1 MEDLPSYVTPMR
13 NTGCSP
19 PDDCSLLESNS
30 YAPSYTPAGLAFSQ
44 SLAIWFSGAMVVTKN
59 LGIGID
65 AKGGSSIYRMSLSL
79 SELGFMIS
87 KLELS
92 LNWL

>member
-30 YAPSYTPAGLAFSQ
+30 YAPSYTPVGLAFSQ

-65 AKGGSSIYRMSLSL
+65 AAVVLLVAILPSTKGADV
-79 SELGFMIS
+79 
-87 KLELS
+87 
-92 LNWL
+92 